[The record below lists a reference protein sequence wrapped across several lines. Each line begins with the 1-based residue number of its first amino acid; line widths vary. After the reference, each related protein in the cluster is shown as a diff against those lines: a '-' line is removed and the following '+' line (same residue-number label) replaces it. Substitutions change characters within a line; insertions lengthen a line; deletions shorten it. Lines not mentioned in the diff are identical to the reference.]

1 MGFSFIETLIGI
13 LIVFS
18 SILCFIKFPPKNIPA
33 DVTDAGVI
41 YTILERVGQMCQFS
55 IIILFYVFI

>member
-1 MGFSFIETLIGI
+1 MGFSFIGTLIGI
-13 LIVFS
+13 LIVLP
-18 SILCFIKFPPKNIPA
+18 SILFFVKFPPKNIPA
-33 DVTDAGVI
+33 NLTNAGVI